1 PAHVRAAFLF
11 ACALQ
16 RRKRPCAGA
25 LILIECPRHGELA
38 RAPAIVGTTSGCPLA
53 RILTLL
59 LRPLRRF
66 GTGDRG
72 KPARRRCGSRFRSRC
87 GFARRRRFGFGRLG
101 GRFGLR
107 LRRGR
112 AGFGFLART
121 PVFLSAAL
129 FFFKGASALLRLTA
143 GGFLGQAQTI
153 FLGFALQAGDALLR
167 RLARRRGLARRRR
180 RRRRGRRS
188 YRRGRRLRGRGRG
201 WRRSFSGLAGHA
213 TALDLDHNLV
223 GPAVAEGLLDLAR
236 VDRALEAKRLAFARG
251 VVAVAHKTRFVL
263 QNQFVA
269 CTRFEPDIAA
279 CRSPGSPPVIAAA
292 GPPRKVC
299 KRRSGIATRS
309 ADARSAS
316 ARWTTLSRPNATD
329 KAARS
334 SGRRIPARPE
344 PSASVP
350 TRQAWSSLRL
360 PSSPAS
366 AAW

>member
-1 PAHVRAAFLF
+1 DEQFGGVLVDRLVDGHHHAHVEQRLHQVGALLGHAVGEFLDSDRFGDGDVTHLLFARLRLPAHVRAAFLF

-25 LILIECPRHGELA
+25 LIVIECPRHGQLA

-87 GFARRRRFGFGRLG
+87 GFARRRSFGFGRLG

-188 YRRGRRLRGRGRG
+188 YRRGRRLRGRGR
-201 WRRSFSGLAGHA
+201 
-213 TALDLDHNLV
+213 
-223 GPAVAEGLLDLAR
+223 
-236 VDRALEAKRLAFARG
+236 
-251 VVAVAHKTRFVL
+251 
-263 QNQFVA
+263 
-269 CTRFEPDIAA
+269 
-279 CRSPGSPPVIAAA
+279 
-292 GPPRKVC
+292 
-299 KRRSGIATRS
+299 
-309 ADARSAS
+309 
-316 ARWTTLSRPNATD
+316 
-329 KAARS
+329 
-334 SGRRIPARPE
+334 
-344 PSASVP
+344 
-350 TRQAWSSLRL
+350 
-360 PSSPAS
+360 
-366 AAW
+366 